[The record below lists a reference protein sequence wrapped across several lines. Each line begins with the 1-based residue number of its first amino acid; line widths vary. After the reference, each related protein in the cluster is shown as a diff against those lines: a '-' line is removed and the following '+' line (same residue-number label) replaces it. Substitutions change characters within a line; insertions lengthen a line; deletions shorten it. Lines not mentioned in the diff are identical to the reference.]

1 MSTPE
6 NIRRDAR
13 SSAVKELNRLA
24 ATIGEDAISTRAFGA
39 KVQRLYETLC
49 EQLDEAALGDHALA
63 RHEWADNGG
72 GGDLRSDLLQCRE
85 LNEGEDFTDTSGVLP
100 NQAFARI
107 VLRFQEGFPVAG
119 AGLHADVQLHHLH
132 LVPRTLDLLLELGA
146 AEGD

>member
-24 ATIGEDAISTRAFGA
+24 ATIGEDAISTRASSA

-49 EQLDEAALGDHALA
+49 EQLDEAALGDLALA
-63 RHEWADNGG
+63 RREWNDNGG

-85 LNEGEDFTDTSGVLP
+85 LNKDEDFTDTSGVLS
-100 NQAFARI
+100 NHKLSQETFYASKKGWNFQAWLSAWRCCH
-107 VLRFQEGFPVAG
+107 LA
-119 AGLHADVQLHHLH
+119 VQG
-132 LVPRTLDLLLELGA
+132 ES
-146 AEGD
+146 